1 MKGQARR
8 GALTY
13 PLDPHTIVA
22 RAETEGEKMTTVFV
36 NHRVADYDAWRPHF
50 DRAMEADWTK
60 DVRSYQVWRGQDDPS
75 HVVVANT
82 FDSREAAE
90 AMVSSPMLREAMAA
104 AGVVESS
111 VQIDY
116 LDEVASETG

>member
-1 MKGQARR
+1 
-8 GALTY
+8 
-13 PLDPHTIVA
+13 
-22 RAETEGEKMTTVFV
+22 MTTMLV
-36 NHRVADYDAWRPHF
+36 NHRVADYDAWRPEF
-50 DRAMEADWTK
+50 DRSLEAEWSS
-60 DVRSYQVWRGQDDPS
+60 DVRSHQVWRGQDDPN

-90 AMVSSPMLREAMAA
+90 AFANSSALREAMGR

-116 LDEVASETG
+116 LDEVASGTR

>member
-1 MKGQARR
+1 MTTEA
-8 GALTY
+8 
-13 PLDPHTIVA
+13 
-22 RAETEGEKMTTVFV
+22 EGEKMTTVLV

-50 DRAMEADWTK
+50 DRAMEAEWAK
-60 DVRSYQVWRGQDDPS
+60 DIRSYQVWRGQDDSS

-90 AMVSSPMLREAMAA
+90 AMVNNPMLREAMGA

-116 LDEVASETG
+116 LDEVASGTG

>member
-1 MKGQARR
+1 
-8 GALTY
+8 
-13 PLDPHTIVA
+13 
-22 RAETEGEKMTTVFV
+22 MTTVLV

-60 DVRSYQVWRGQDDPS
+60 EVRSYQVWRDEDDPT
-75 HVVVANT
+75 HVFVANT

-90 AMVSSPMLREAMAA
+90 AMVNNPQLREAMAA

-116 LDEVASETG
+116 LDEVGSGSR